1 MSQMGFWS
9 FIEEEL
15 LNHRPVV
22 LLLVIAHEG
31 STPGRTGFKMAVAQ
45 DGRLCGSIGGG
56 AVEYD
61 LVESIKEQ
69 LQSAGVKLNIQRLLH
84 DDGASMATSGMIC
97 GGSQTVLTFPCDSR
111 HLEAVQQIKKGITA
125 NQPSLMRITGQDLHW
140 SAEIGEDSSSI
151 YEEKLGYEDT
161 VYIIGGGHVAS
172 ALSLILSTLDVRIV
186 ILDDRPELDA
196 LKKNA
201 YAHDIIIAPMEKVAS
216 FVPPGEHCYVVIMT
230 PSHRADEV
238 VLRQLISHSY
248 RYLGLMASRAKAAQ
262 ILANL
267 RNEGVPESALQKVR
281 TPIGLPIHSHT
292 PPEIAVSI
300 AAEII
305 HVRNDS

>member
-1 MSQMGFWS
+1 MNQVGFWS

-31 STPGRTGFKMAVAQ
+31 STPGKTGFKMAVAQ

-61 LVESIKEQ
+61 LAESIKQQ
-69 LQSAGVKLNIQRLLH
+69 LQSGGVRQNIQCMLH
-84 DDGASMATSGMIC
+84 DGGASAETSGMIC
-97 GGSQTVLTFPCDSR
+97 GGSQTVLTFPCSSR
-111 HLEAVQQIKKGITA
+111 HLAAVQQIKKGITG
-125 NQPSLMRITGQDLHW
+125 NQPSLMRIAGQEIQW
-140 SAEIGEDSSSI
+140 TAEIEEDPSSL
-151 YEEKLGYEDT
+151 YEERLGYEDT
-161 VYIIGGGHVAS
+161 VYLIGGGHVAS

-196 LKKNA
+196 LKKNPF
-201 YAHDIIIAPMEKVAS
+201 AHDIIITPMEKVAS
-216 FVPPGEHCYVVIMT
+216 FVPPGDHSYVVIMT

-238 VLRQLISHSY
+238 VLRWLIPHSF
-248 RYLGLMASRAKAAQ
+248 RYLGLMASRVKAQQ
-262 ILANL
+262 ILTNL
-267 RNEGVPESALQKVR
+267 LSEGISKQVLQNVR

-292 PPEIAVSI
+292 PAEIAVSI

-305 HVRNDS
+305 QVRNGG